1 MSRYD
6 VIVVGFGFAGGM
18 AAIAAHDAGAK
29 VLILEK
35 REAPGGISVCSAG
48 GVRCS
53 ENPEAAFAYLTA
65 TNGGKTPPDVLRALA
80 DGMREVPGVVAGLAE
95 RIGAKAEIRPAQGN
109 YPFPGYADFAF
120 ANVVE
125 VPDFEPARDY
135 PQVRGS
141 PAGARLFR
149 VVERNVALRGIE
161 VRLETPATRL
171 VVEGEQVRG
180 VAAASERIMA
190 RGGVVLATGGFEGAS
205 ALQQQFWPNAEVL
218 SAAIR
223 TNTGDGLA
231 MAQSAGAAL
240 WHMWHYHG
248 SYGFRHPDP
257 AYPFG
262 IRVKRL
268 PDWVPGAPF
277 REDVAMSWVI
287 VDRTGRRFMNEY
299 EPYMQDTGHRPFEA
313 FDYTRQ
319 GPAHAPAI
327 LIVDARGRERY
338 PLCAPTWND
347 VEVAARFGRVT
358 PREMDRMVLREFAT
372 LGDLAAAFGVAAD
385 ALETTLAEW
394 NTLCATAAPDALGRP
409 PESRMPIATPPFSAA
424 QIWPVV
430 SNTQGGPAHDA
441 RQRVIDPFGE
451 PIPGLY
457 ECGEIGSVFGQIYLS
472 GGNLAE
478 SFVGGGIAGREAA
491 ARARGETA

>member
-1 MSRYD
+1 
-6 VIVVGFGFAGGM
+6 
-18 AAIAAHDAGAK
+18 
-29 VLILEK
+29 
-35 REAPGGISVCSAG
+35 
-48 GVRCS
+48 
-53 ENPEAAFAYLTA
+53 
-65 TNGGKTPPDVLRALA
+65 
-80 DGMREVPGVVAGLAE
+80 
-95 RIGAKAEIRPAQGN
+95 
-109 YPFPGYADFAF
+109 
-120 ANVVE
+120 
-125 VPDFEPARDY
+125 
-135 PQVRGS
+135 
-141 PAGARLFR
+141 
-149 VVERNVALRGIE
+149 
-161 VRLETPATRL
+161 
-171 VVEGEQVRG
+171 
-180 VAAASERIMA
+180 
-190 RGGVVLATGGFEGAS
+190 
-205 ALQQQFWPNAEVL
+205 
-218 SAAIR
+218 
-223 TNTGDGLA
+223 
-231 MAQSAGAAL
+231 
-240 WHMWHYHG
+240 MWHYHG
-248 SYGFRHPDP
+248 SYGFQHPDP

-262 IRVKRL
+262 IRLKRL

-394 NTLCATAAPDALGRP
+394 NTLCGTAAPDALGRP

-457 ECGEIGSVFGQIYLS
+457 ECGEIGSVFGHIYLS